1 MSLGTDQPPCAFP
14 PHPADA
20 GDGASRLAADSV
32 RPRSRGWLAHAPA
45 ERVPLPAVP
54 AVWAAA
60 EVMHLIGVPGLYPGA
75 ATVAAAGLA
84 FGLGEA
90 RARKP
95 ERIRVPGTKQE
106 QVRKRIRGA
115 ELAAATAA
123 TGAWV
128 TAAVVMGPLAGP
140 DHLLSVIYLLGAITG
155 YWWLR
160 RHEAVRAAREARDDA
175 ARWVERKAGWHCLSA
190 HLPGLQGSHL
200 LAEEETLLGETRLID
215 TIGTGHLASQLSYA
229 AIAERLAEIDQV
241 PMGRIDV
248 APDPQMAG
256 KVWVTTRRKDPWA
269 EPLWHPAAS
278 GACDPQA
285 PFAGLMDPA
294 QAMIREPLVLGADP
308 ETGAPLELPLWD
320 SNGAKVVLIAAS
332 PGAGKSML
340 LDTLTERITACPDA
354 RLLQINLSKGL
365 EDSWWAPLAEA
376 NALDGDAGRA
386 LAILQFAV
394 DAINERPR
402 GGRSTRVHQPTADEP
417 LFVVKIDEI
426 DAVSGDPERKR
437 LLRLIA
443 SKCRSEGWAL
453 VVAGQRP
460 TAAWV
465 GGADVR
471 ANIKYVVWG
480 AFGRDSETRMAGGSD
495 AIELPSM
502 GRYGEGN
509 PGVFGVAPQPL
520 GGSYAKGRAFFWG
533 DDSPGLQRLVAE
545 RAATRAP
552 YVLEPALARL
562 ADAWAGITGDG
573 PIDVDD
579 GRYDL
584 AQTRT
589 GQTVPGTAGIRAR
602 LEQVRERAAEP
613 VDLPSKPP
621 GWDEMIAERNREVR
635 ATWKPLPG
643 PLQDKLWAML
653 ARPAGI
659 TTRTASAELSA
670 GLDGISHTR
679 VHQQLML
686 WRDAEPPTVEKR
698 GSGSDQRW
706 HAVPGAVPGGAP
718 GTPPPP
724 SGTPYLWAVPD
735 PGEAG
740 PAAAEGGTL

>member
-1 MSLGTDQPPCAFP
+1 MTLSDQRPCAFP
-14 PHPADA
+14 PHPEGP
-20 GDGASRLAADSV
+20 GDRAPGLAADPARS
-32 RPRSRGWLAHAPA
+32 RSRGWLAHAPA

-54 AVWAAA
+54 AMWAAA
-60 EVMHLIGVPGLYPGA
+60 GIMHLAGVPGLYPGA
-75 ATVAAAGLA
+75 ATVAAAGVA

-95 ERIRVPGTKQE
+95 ERIRVPGSKQE
-106 QVRKRIRGA
+106 QVRERIRGA
-115 ELAAATAA
+115 ELAAATTAV
-123 TGAWV
+123 GAWV
-128 TAAVVMGPLAGP
+128 TAAVALGPLAGP
-140 DHLLSVIYLLGAITG
+140 DHLLSVIYVLGAVIG

-160 RHEAVRAAREARDDA
+160 RHEAVRAAREARDGA
-175 ARWVERKAGWHCLSA
+175 ARWVERKADWHRLSA
-190 HLPGLQGSHL
+190 HLPGLRGSHL
-200 LAEEETLLGETRLID
+200 LEEQETLLGETRLID
-215 TIGTGHLASQLSYA
+215 TIGTGKLASQLSYA

-256 KVWVTTRRKDPWA
+256 KLWITTRRTDPWA
-269 EPLWHPAAS
+269 DPMWHPAAS
-278 GACDPQA
+278 GACDPGA

-294 QAMIREPLVLGADP
+294 QATIRKPLVLGADP

-402 GGRSTRVHQPTADEP
+402 GGRSTRVHQPTAAEP
-417 LFVVKIDEI
+417 LFVVKMDEI

-520 GGSYAKGRAFFWG
+520 GRQLRQGPRVLLGR
-533 DDSPGLQRLVAE
+533 RL
-545 RAATRAP
+545 TR
-552 YVLEPALARL
+552 
-562 ADAWAGITGDG
+562 
-573 PIDVDD
+573 
-579 GRYDL
+579 
-584 AQTRT
+584 
-589 GQTVPGTAGIRAR
+589 
-602 LEQVRERAAEP
+602 
-613 VDLPSKPP
+613 
-621 GWDEMIAERNREVR
+621 
-635 ATWKPLPG
+635 
-643 PLQDKLWAML
+643 
-653 ARPAGI
+653 
-659 TTRTASAELSA
+659 
-670 GLDGISHTR
+670 
-679 VHQQLML
+679 
-686 WRDAEPPTVEKR
+686 
-698 GSGSDQRW
+698 
-706 HAVPGAVPGGAP
+706 
-718 GTPPPP
+718 
-724 SGTPYLWAVPD
+724 
-735 PGEAG
+735 
-740 PAAAEGGTL
+740 PAAARRRACRHPRPVCPGARAGAAR